1 MDGIRVEYKDGFGLA
16 RASNTTPTIVLRF
29 EATTQPALQRI
40 KGEFKGAM
48 AKAAPHLT
56 FPDD

>member
-1 MDGIRVEYKDGFGLA
+1 LA

-29 EATTQPALQRI
+29 EATTKQALERI
-40 KGEFKGAM
+40 TGEFR
-48 AKAAPHLT
+48 KAIVKVAPHLT